1 MKPSVLRNLFLSFL
15 AFGTVMGIAFPF
27 YAQFFVEWKEGMK
40 IWFSLGCVAAGLT
53 IGVANYWV
61 CKLVLLRRLSQ
72 ISVVAHAISNN
83 DLSLECKMKSHDLI
97 GEIIDSFNRMASN
110 LRSIIGQISAS
121 ANNLENQTQ
130 QLATIAEQSSKIS
143 TQQLHQTNHAVD
155 GMNQISDSVR
165 TINDMACQAAE
176 STGLAN
182 DKSQQGALIATEAI
196 SSITRLSGDLTKAG
210 TIIGH
215 LDKKSA
221 QIGVVM
227 DVIRGIAE
235 QTNLLALNAA
245 IEAARAGE
253 QGRGFAV
260 VADEVRTLAT
270 RTQQSTEEIENII
283 SELQLDS
290 QSAVSAMQ
298 NAMTQAEST
307 ENRFE
312 QAAELLAEISG
323 TIRSISEMSR
333 QFAETAGT
341 QNQVINS
348 MSEHMSGISSAS
360 HSAAESAHQTA
371 ETSNTLKAQAY
382 ELKGIVDRFKH

>member
-1 MKPSVLRNLFLSFL
+1 
-15 AFGTVMGIAFPF
+15 MGIAFPF
-27 YAQFFVEWKEGMK
+27 YAQFFVEWKEGMRL
-40 IWFSLGCVAAGLT
+40 WFGLGCIAAGLT

-61 CKLVLLRRLSQ
+61 CKLVLLRRLNR

-83 DLSLECKMKSHDLI
+83 DLSLNCKMESHDLI

-130 QLATIAEQSSKIS
+130 QLAAIADESSKIS

-165 TINDMACQAAE
+165 TINDMACKAAE
-176 STGLAN
+176 STGQAN

-210 TIIGH
+210 TIIRH
-215 LDKKSA
+215 LDKKSE

-341 QNQVINS
+341 QNQVING

-360 HSAAESAHQTA
+360 RSAADSAQQTA